1 MRDLNED
8 LSKQPFNE
16 EMKEMAQSFANL
28 LKPMIETVNRFGL
41 RAYHLRRHKASVKI
55 DFMTSFLNGA
65 IRPRLRSAT
74 RGASSGTQ
82 ASFSHSLIMTGFLG
96 TAPTLSTPSRLSCD
110 FAEALTAKAPQKES
124 RIILFSWV
132 SLKPANAGAE
142 VFSTS
147 SGQDKPTSV
156 LLEADRSIKP
166 SVSCWGAARIF
177 PANWISKGI
186 PVGLSRSRQNRGR
199 KAAEKGLEIRPL
211 PNQPGRQGQESLK
224 SVNSRLK
231 LEVAFA
237 RRSLLKVKERITRGK
252 WTASVRYELV
262 GGIGLHELESITK
275 GIPFAHNSANT
286 HRT

>member
-1 MRDLNED
+1 VGVHEHGRCCIHPQRITRCRDPQAILLNSRGVLLSDFYAAYDSMPCAQQKCLVHLMRDLNED

-124 RIILFSWV
+124 RIILFS
-132 SLKPANAGAE
+132 
-142 VFSTS
+142 
-147 SGQDKPTSV
+147 
-156 LLEADRSIKP
+156 
-166 SVSCWGAARIF
+166 
-177 PANWISKGI
+177 
-186 PVGLSRSRQNRGR
+186 
-199 KAAEKGLEIRPL
+199 
-211 PNQPGRQGQESLK
+211 
-224 SVNSRLK
+224 
-231 LEVAFA
+231 
-237 RRSLLKVKERITRGK
+237 
-252 WTASVRYELV
+252 
-262 GGIGLHELESITK
+262 
-275 GIPFAHNSANT
+275 
-286 HRT
+286 